1 MVSSDVLNIQWHF
14 FKKVPWSIVHYCST
28 SGLFLEMG
36 IFPVQFVIE
45 VRQLMFLKKIIA
57 RHPSD
62 PVKKVYLEML
72 NYPGEINWANNVL
85 DLRCKYNLPQKD
97 ENVNNLTWPDWK
109 IIVKNQ
115 VKRSVFLTLFEKC
128 LTNK

>member
-1 MVSSDVLNIQWHF
+1 ME
-14 FKKVPWSIVHYCST
+14 VPKSTPT

-36 IFPVQFVIE
+36 ILPVQFVIE

-57 RHPSD
+57 RDPSD

-72 NYPGEINWANNVL
+72 KYPGENNRANNVL
-85 DLRCKYNLPQKD
+85 DLRCQYNLPQKD

-109 IIVKNQ
+109 IMVKNQ
-115 VKRSVFLTLFEKC
+115 VKRSAFVTLFEKC
-128 LTNK
+128 LANKKTKHLWYSKLGI